1 MLATIVV
8 AGAYVLAA
16 GVLAGLGLHDR
27 VAHADVI
34 VVPGNTVARDGTP
47 SPRLRARLDAALWLY
62 RGGYAQLIFVS
73 GATGAEG
80 FDEAATMARYLVDHG
95 VPQAAIVEDSA
106 GVDTDTTAAHA
117 SALMREQHL
126 RTALVATQY
135 FHVPRTELA
144 LGQHDVDVV
153 GSRHARFTEWRD
165 AYSLAREVIA
175 VPAYLVPG

>member
-1 MLATIVV
+1 MAALVVASGYLLAAIVV
-8 AGAYVLAA
+8 
-16 GVLAGLGLHDR
+16 AGLGLHDH
-27 VAHADVI
+27 VTHAGVI

-62 RGGYAQLIFVS
+62 RGGYANLVFVS

-95 VPQAAIVEDSA
+95 VPQTAIVEDSA
-106 GVDTDTTAAHA
+106 GVDTDATAAHA
-117 SALMREQHL
+117 AALMRERHL
-126 RTALVATQY
+126 RTALIATQY

-153 GSRHARFTEWRD
+153 GSRHARFAEWRD

-175 VPAYLVPG
+175 LPAYLLPG